1 MLKNDFYFRTIRRYV
16 ATFGTLFNEIDL
28 KTYDPITGNIVKI
41 IRVPLIYMPKDKML
55 ARVLTDPNIQ
65 KQSALELPRMS
76 FEMGSPVYAPDR
88 KLNTVN
94 SFVAKDPDDAN
105 SMKRMFMPVP
115 YDFPFTLHIYAKL
128 NEDITKIVEQILP
141 FFKPDWTPTVY
152 LIDDINNK
160 SFDIPIV
167 HRGISQNI
175 QYEGNYKDRQVLI
188 WSMDFVL
195 NGYLFAPI
203 KNKPIIKFVTTNLK
217 TPAPG
222 QSFDEAISA
231 NIEPIMSLTVQPGLT
246 ANGQP
251 TSNTAESIDTKFIWA
266 DDDFGFCTTIEEN

>member
-16 ATFGTLFNEIDL
+16 SVVGTLFSEIDR
-28 KTYDPITGNIVKI
+28 KTYDADGNLVKI
-41 IRVPLIYMPKDKML
+41 IRVPLIYMPKDKMM
-55 ARVLTDPNIQ
+55 ARLLTDPNIQ
-65 KQSALELPRMS
+65 KPSALDLPRMS
-76 FEMGSPVYAPDR
+76 FDMGSPVYAPDR

-94 SFVAKDPDDAN
+94 KFVVKNPDDPN
-105 SMKRMFMPVP
+105 SMKQMFMSVP

-152 LIDDINNK
+152 LLDEMENK

-167 HRGISQNI
+167 HRGTSQDI
-175 QYEGNYKDRQVLI
+175 RYEGSFKENQVLI

-195 NGYLFAPI
+195 NGFLFAPI
-203 KNKPIIKFVTTNLK
+203 KNKPIIKFVNTNIK
-217 TPAPG
+217 VPYPG
-222 QSFDEAISA
+222 QSFNEAISA
-231 NIEPIMSLTVQPGLT
+231 NIEPTMTLTIKPGLT

-251 TSNTAESIDTKFIWA
+251 TSNTVESVDVNTIWV
-266 DDDFGFCTTIEEN
+266 DDDFGFCTIIEEN